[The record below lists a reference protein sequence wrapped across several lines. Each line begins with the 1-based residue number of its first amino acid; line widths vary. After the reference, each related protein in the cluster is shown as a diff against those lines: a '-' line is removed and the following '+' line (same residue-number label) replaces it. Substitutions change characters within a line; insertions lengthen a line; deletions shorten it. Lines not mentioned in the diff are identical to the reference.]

1 MTALLSIRDLT
12 VTYRHDGREVA
23 ALNHVSLD
31 VTAGERFAI
40 IGESGSGKSTL
51 ALAIAGLLPGS
62 SKVGGSIEWK
72 LPNLRSP
79 HAFAPPSVLPS
90 LPKLGISPT
99 RGEIGS
105 SVAGTPPAAL
115 EFGESG
121 NDSAISPQV
130 GEMSGRTEGGAT
142 DRQPASLRDHTPLG
156 GRDIGFVFQ
165 DPSASLDPVMAVGE
179 QIAEVAHTHLG
190 LTWSQSYAKA
200 KALLERVR
208 LPDPDAALRAYP
220 HQLSGGQKQR
230 VAIAAAIAAGPKLL
244 IADEATSALDTI
256 VQAEIVALIRQ
267 LVAEDGMTLL
277 FVSHDIALAADL
289 AERIAVFQHGELV
302 EFGATAQIVAS
313 PRHAYTR
320 ALLDAHL
327 GLDAEPLLRQ
337 AGALR

>member
-1 MTALLSIRDLT
+1 M
-12 VTYRHDGREVA
+12 A

-31 VTAGERFAI
+31 VSAGERFAI

-62 SKVGGSIEWK
+62 SKAGGSIEWK

-79 HAFAPPSVLPS
+79 HSFAPPSVLPD
-90 LPKLGISPT
+90 ISPT

-115 EFGESG
+115 EIGESG

-142 DRQPASLRDHTPLG
+142 DRQPASLHDHTPLG

-200 KALLERVR
+200 KALLGRVR

-277 FVSHDIALAADL
+277 FVSHDIALAAEL
-289 AERIAVFQHGELV
+289 AERIAVFRHGELV
-302 EFGATAQIVAS
+302 ELGTTAQIVAS

-320 ALLDAHL
+320 ALLNAHL
-327 GLDAEPLLRQ
+327 GLDAEPLLQ
-337 AGALR
+337 QSGASR

>member
-1 MTALLSIRDLT
+1 M
-12 VTYRHDGREVA
+12 E

-51 ALAIAGLLPGS
+51 ALAIAGLLPASARIEGT
-62 SKVGGSIEWK
+62 IEWK

-79 HAFAPPSVLPS
+79 HSFAPPSVLPD
-90 LPKLGISPT
+90 ISPT

-105 SVAGTPPAAL
+105 SVASTPPAAL
-115 EFGESG
+115 EIGESG

-165 DPSASLDPVMAVGE
+165 DPSASLDPVMPVGE
-179 QIAEVAHTHLG
+179 QIAEVAHTHLD

-200 KALLERVR
+200 KTLLERVR

-277 FVSHDIALAADL
+277 FVSHDIALAAEL
-289 AERIAVFQHGELV
+289 AERIAVFRHGELV

-327 GLDAEPLLRQ
+327 GLDAEPLLQ
-337 AGALR
+337 QSGALR

>member
-1 MTALLSIRDLT
+1 M
-12 VTYRHDGREVA
+12 A
-23 ALNHVSLD
+23 ALNHVSFD
-31 VTAGERFAI
+31 VAAGERLAI

-51 ALAIAGLLPGS
+51 ALAVAGLLPGS
-62 SKVGGSIEWK
+62 SKVGGSIEWF
-72 LPNLRSP
+72 LPSFG
-79 HAFAPPSVLPS
+79 AKASPSVLPD
-90 LPKLGISPT
+90 ISPT

-115 EFGESG
+115 EIGESG

-142 DRQPASLRDHTPLG
+142 DRQPKSVPLG

-200 KALLERVR
+200 KTLLERVR
-208 LPDPDAALRAYP
+208 LPDPDAALHAYP

-277 FVSHDIALAADL
+277 FVSHDIALAAEL
-289 AERIAVFQHGELV
+289 AERIAVFRHGELV
-302 EFGATAQIVAS
+302 ELAATAQIVAS

-337 AGALR
+337 AGASR

>member
-1 MTALLSIRDLT
+1 MLSIRDLT
-12 VTYRHDGREVA
+12 VTYRRDGSEVA
-23 ALNHVSLD
+23 ALKHVSLD
-31 VTAGERFAI
+31 VAAGERFAI

-72 LPNLRSP
+72 LPNLRLP
-79 HAFAPPSVLPS
+79 HSFAPPSVLP
-90 LPKLGISPT
+90 
-99 RGEIGS
+99 
-105 SVAGTPPAAL
+105 
-115 EFGESG
+115 
-121 NDSAISPQV
+121 D
-130 GEMSGRTEGGAT
+130 MSGRTEGGAT
-142 DRQPASLRDHTPLG
+142 ERQPTQSTHTPLG
-156 GRDIGFVFQ
+156 GRHIGFVFQ
-165 DPSASLDPVMAVGE
+165 DPSASLDPVMTVGE
-179 QIAEVAHTHLG
+179 QIAEVAYTHLG

-200 KALLERVR
+200 KTLLGRVR

-277 FVSHDIALAADL
+277 FVSHDIALAAEL
-289 AERIAVFQHGELV
+289 AERIAVFRHGELV
-302 EFGATAQIVAS
+302 ELGATAQIIAS

-337 AGALR
+337 AGATR